1 MCVEENNI
9 IGNILVNFLY
19 ICVRVFEDVCVYLNI
34 EMYKNDKRMYRI
46 LVLKIYWYVFNI

>member
-1 MCVEENNI
+1 MRVEENNI

-19 ICVRVFEDVCVYLNI
+19 ICVYVFEDVCVYLNI